1 MSVKEL
7 NEIGRK
13 DLSLKLRTEIA
24 LKTRD
29 FKDAIKSDR
38 SFTLETFN
46 NKDVFRSPDKVG
58 ITFYHPNKEKPTH
71 IFTKIYD
78 ISIGEKE
85 MARQMIIF
93 EKEIKSKITGVFI
106 ENSNSETVEQLKQ
119 EIKTLKEEIV
129 TLKAKLK
136 KEK

>member
-29 FKDAIKSDR
+29 FKDAIKSNIAF
-38 SFTLETFN
+38 SLEAFN
-46 NKDVFRSPDKVG
+46 NKDVFRSPDKIG

-78 ISIGEKE
+78 ITIGEKE
-85 MARQMIIF
+85 IARQMTIF
-93 EKEIKSKITGVFI
+93 EKEINLKILGVFT
-106 ENSNSETVEQLKQ
+106 ENPNSE
-119 EIKTLKEEIV
+119 EIEKLKEEIKGLKEEIT
-129 TLKAKLK
+129 TLKEKLK
-136 KEK
+136 KEN